1 MTQQLKDVHVAEE
14 LVKEGPEY
22 MNDAVK
28 NVQGELVEIDLNGG
42 KGGEK
47 LVKISKGLSEEERRK
62 LIALLREYK
71 DVFAWSYQEIPG
83 LSSSLVTHKLKVDP
97 NAKSVK

>member
-14 LVKEGPEY
+14 LVKEGLEY

-47 LVKISKGLSEEERRK
+47 LVKIRKGLSEEERRK

-71 DVFAWSYQEIPG
+71 DVFAWSYQEILG
-83 LSSSLVTHKLKVDP
+83 LSLSLVTHKLKVDP